1 MTLRELNLDEI
12 RRLYREELL
21 RTFPPSELK
30 PLKAIEGL
38 YTTGRYQVLG
48 AFEEEELLGYA
59 LMWLEP
65 GIQFALLDYLGT
77 VEGKR
82 NGGVGAQIIAL
93 LGDHYA
99 HYRGVFGEAEGVFSS
114 DPEEAAMQAR
124 RLGFY
129 ERNGFR
135 YGGYDCALYGVH
147 YQTLIR
153 GDEDVTAEELL
164 EAHQAIYKG
173 QIPPELYRRFIQIPL
188 AEGEEPNPVGDWV
201 EE

>member
-1 MTLRELNLDEI
+1 MLTNMG
-12 RRLYREELL
+12 
-21 RTFPPSELK
+21 S
-30 PLKAIEGL
+30 
-38 YTTGRYQVLG
+38 
-48 AFEEEELLGYA
+48 
-59 LMWLEP
+59 
-65 GIQFALLDYLGT
+65 
-77 VEGKR
+77 
-82 NGGVGAQIIAL
+82 
-93 LGDHYA
+93 
-99 HYRGVFGEAEGVFSS
+99 
-114 DPEEAAMQAR
+114 
-124 RLGFY
+124 LGFY